1 MKIPVFYDI
10 VPAIGNAPRGD
21 RHCIRAVLPAAITSV
36 WTLFS
41 FGGCLILMG
50 YANPEFRN

>member
-1 MKIPVFYDI
+1 MKIPVFCGA
-10 VPAIGNAPRGD
+10 VPTTGNAPRGD
-21 RHCIRAVLPAAITSV
+21 RHCIPAVLPAAITRV
-36 WTLFS
+36 WALFS